1 MSDVYESLAAA
12 RQVLIRAENECWRE
26 DAMGPAWRLVV
37 HAKTHVEQEMMEE
50 LKGGTNNGSQ
60 ES

>member
-1 MSDVYESLAAA
+1 MSDTYESLAAA

-37 HAKTHVEQEMMEE
+37 HAKAYVEDQMMSY
-50 LKGGTNNGSQ
+50 LRGGANNGN
-60 ES
+60 

>member
-1 MSDVYESLAAA
+1 MTKQEFRVYESLAAA

-26 DAMGPAWRLVV
+26 DAMGPAWRLVC
-37 HAKTHVEQEMMEE
+37 HAKAYVEDQMMNY
-50 LKGGTNNGSQ
+50 LRGSY